1 MRSKRTTKKRR
12 KEFRTDYSL
21 RKKLLESNTPRIVI
35 RRTNRYFIVQAVESS
50 EAQDKVIMTFTSKEL
65 LKNGWDIKQEGSLK
79 SIPAGYLTG
88 LLVAK
93 KLKKGRFIIDLGIA
107 RKISGSRIYAVVKG
121 LIDGGLE
128 ISANEKIFPS
138 KERLEGSHL
147 KSKNQKII
155 TKITEKLK

>member
-1 MRSKRTTKKRR
+1 
-12 KEFRTDYSL
+12 
-21 RKKLLESNTPRIVI
+21 
-35 RRTNRYFIVQAVESS
+35 
-50 EAQDKVIMTFTSKEL
+50 
-65 LKNGWDIKQEGSLK
+65 
-79 SIPAGYLTG
+79 
-88 LLVAK
+88 
-93 KLKKGRFIIDLGIA
+93 
-107 RKISGSRIYAVVKG
+107 